1 MRDAVAM
8 FYWNPHSS
16 REFEGFLETNR
27 VGALTKS
34 WDRLRTLL
42 LNSCGGLV
50 EIVSSESEPLS
61 NVLDSFS
68 QKRRLSPYD
77 EVQLIHTSAKEFL
90 LDSKSPFLDLD
101 KSKSLAL
108 ISDACIK
115 YLTMSFL
122 QNEPPISEQHEM
134 VSDNGAGLF
143 FDLIADRPML
153 AYVLEWLPAHL
164 QDEAWEQS
172 SRVTACSKLIA
183 FFRMTKLK
191 IESSPIWDILGAW
204 FFFNFIA
211 NDRIGKIP
219 GVEDLRA
226 GFSSKILSIASA
238 QALFRQRLP
247 RYPLI
252 PRSFRR
258 RHDSG
263 DDSDGSPNYSFTDS
277 PGDQRLLSSFNF
289 LNGSLDSA
297 CNEGSLDQVRIIL
310 DLCLNAGIDR
320 QRGYTSLQ
328 SRTRGPLLSCSTSHR
343 KRRRC

>member
-1 MRDAVAM
+1 MIIRGLIKVAQPGTCTLGQLNESLQRVPNSLNDLYCDIVNKITGSPFKDEKLSHYIFSWSCFAGRTLRVNEMRDAVAM

-183 FFRMTKLK
+183 F
-191 IESSPIWDILGAW
+191 S
-204 FFFNFIA
+204 
-211 NDRIGKIP
+211 ND
-219 GVEDLRA
+219 EA
-226 GFSSKILSIASA
+226 
-238 QALFRQRLP
+238 
-247 RYPLI
+247 
-252 PRSFRR
+252 
-258 RHDSG
+258 
-263 DDSDGSPNYSFTDS
+263 
-277 PGDQRLLSSFNF
+277 
-289 LNGSLDSA
+289 
-297 CNEGSLDQVRIIL
+297 
-310 DLCLNAGIDR
+310 
-320 QRGYTSLQ
+320 
-328 SRTRGPLLSCSTSHR
+328 
-343 KRRRC
+343 